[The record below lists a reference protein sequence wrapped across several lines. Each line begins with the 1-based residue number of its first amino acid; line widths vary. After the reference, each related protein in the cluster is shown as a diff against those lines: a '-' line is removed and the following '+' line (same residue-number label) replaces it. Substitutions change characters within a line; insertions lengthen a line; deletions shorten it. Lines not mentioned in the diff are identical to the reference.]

1 MPRTAIPLSDPKCEA
16 AKPRDREYKL
26 FDGGGLYLL
35 VKPSGVKTWR
45 FKYVR
50 PDGREGLATF
60 GAYPALSL
68 KAARERRAAA
78 KEQLAHGKDPIEEM
92 QSAKRRSAYDGTE
105 PFKARALERHAAMA
119 RKWTEGHAQAALRRM
134 ETHPFPTLGSRP
146 ITDLKV
152 RDLLAPLKAVEKQ
165 DALHL
170 AARLR
175 QYCSAIMRHAVQ
187 HGFIESNPVRDLA
200 GATDAGKTKHRPAR
214 PLDRLPEFLARID
227 SDTGR
232 PLTRLAVTLSLLV
245 FIRSSELRFARWDEI
260 DFKR

>member
-78 KEQLAHGKDPIEEM
+78 KEQLAHGKDPIEGW
-92 QSAKRRSAYDGTE
+92 QSAKRR
-105 PFKARALERHAAMA
+105 AA
-119 RKWTEGHAQAALRRM
+119 
-134 ETHPFPTLGSRP
+134 
-146 ITDLKV
+146 
-152 RDLLAPLKAVEKQ
+152 
-165 DALHL
+165 
-170 AARLR
+170 
-175 QYCSAIMRHAVQ
+175 
-187 HGFIESNPVRDLA
+187 
-200 GATDAGKTKHRPAR
+200 
-214 PLDRLPEFLARID
+214 
-227 SDTGR
+227 
-232 PLTRLAVTLSLLV
+232 
-245 FIRSSELRFARWDEI
+245 
-260 DFKR
+260 